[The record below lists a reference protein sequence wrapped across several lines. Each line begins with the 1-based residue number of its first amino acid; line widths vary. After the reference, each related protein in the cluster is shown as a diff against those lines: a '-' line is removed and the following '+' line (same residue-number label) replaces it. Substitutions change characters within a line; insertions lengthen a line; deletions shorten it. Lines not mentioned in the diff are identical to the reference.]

1 MLPFVAGLS
10 ALWLQSLGAG
20 VPVTH
25 VGTPPG
31 ALVCLPY
38 AGGSASFFYGLA
50 RASTAGAQMLGARY
64 PGRQA
69 RLREPLA
76 ASIDELA
83 SGLCPA
89 LLGAGLSRVVLF
101 GHSMG
106 ALLGFE
112 IAARLQGDSSI
123 ELAGLLVSAARAPS
137 VGYPELAVN
146 DEDAPL
152 LAMFERLGGDTAEL
166 LADPEFRALMLPALK
181 ADNLALSRYL
191 VKDPVA
197 LDMPVSV
204 IWPVDDPE
212 VTWEHVEPWRL
223 TSRHEVDVREVTGGH
238 FYLYDWPPD
247 VIALVDACVAPWLS
261 SR

>member
-1 MLPFVAGLS
+1 MTSAS
-10 ALWLQSLGAG
+10 ALWLQPLGAG
-20 VPVTH
+20 A
-25 VGTPPG
+25 G
-31 ALVCLPY
+31 AVSAAAPSGSLVCLPY

-50 RASTAGAQMLGARY
+50 RASAAGAQVLGARY

-69 RLREPLA
+69 RMREPLA
-76 ASIDELA
+76 ASLEELA

-89 LLGAGLSRVVLF
+89 LLAAGLSRVVLF

-112 IAARLQGDSSI
+112 IATRLRGEKSI
-123 ELAGLLVSAARAPS
+123 EIAGLLVSAARAPS
-137 VGYPELAVN
+137 VGYPELAIN

-152 LAMFERLGGDTAEL
+152 LAMFERAGGDTAEL
-166 LADPEFRALMLPALK
+166 LADPEFRALMLPPLK

-197 LDMPVSV
+197 LDIPVSV

-212 VTWEHVEPWRL
+212 VTRDHVQPWRR
-223 TSRHEVDVREVTGGH
+223 TSRRDVDVHEVTGGH

-247 VIALVDACVAPWLS
+247 VVALVDSCVAPWLS
-261 SR
+261 PR